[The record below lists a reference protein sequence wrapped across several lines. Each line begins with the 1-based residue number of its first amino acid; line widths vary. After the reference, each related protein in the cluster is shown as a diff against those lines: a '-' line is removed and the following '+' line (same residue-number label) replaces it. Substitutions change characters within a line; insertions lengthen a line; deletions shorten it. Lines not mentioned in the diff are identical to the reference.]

1 MDRRLGSTEVL
12 TTPLGLGCAGLFR
25 LASASD
31 RRRVLDAAFD
41 AGVKH
46 FDVAPMYG
54 LGRAEFELGRFARRR
69 RSDVVI
75 ATKFGI
81 DPTVLGQVAGRVQGP
96 VRAVLRRVP
105 QMQAGLQE
113 SGRGPTRG

>member
-46 FDVAPMYG
+46 FDVSHVR
-54 LGRAEFELGRFARRR
+54 LG
-69 RSDVVI
+69 S
-75 ATKFGI
+75 
-81 DPTVLGQVAGRVQGP
+81 GRVRARP
-96 VRAVLRRVP
+96 VCPAP
-105 QMQAGLQE
+105 A
-113 SGRGPTRG
+113 